1 LLGDDLLDPTA
12 RDLAVQRRRQ
22 QMALALELGALAER
36 PGPPAPEVR
45 VDAALGAT
53 ELQGGVVVLAFPLP
67 DPDDDAAA
75 QQRQRS
81 GVAVSHRALDE
92 PDAAA
97 FGLGE
102 ADAECLAAAFHHL
115 GPERH
120 LDLHSIDPGWNRA
133 RTVGRHGTVV
143 AQRRPAGNPQS
154 WRFIPC
160 RTRRYRRAL
169 TCWLVKSESHP
180 HRRISDTSRMP
191 ASDWM
196 APEGVKSLDSGLVG
210 KPPFGGAAAL
220 DSICSLCSMRVSRW
234 SRTEMVKGLPALG
247 LGCFFS

>member
-81 GVAVSHRALDE
+81 GVAAGSPCLTGRSTNQMLRRSAWARPMRNAWRPRSTISAPSVTLISTPSTPGGTALVRLVDMGLLSRNGGLLATPKAGDSSLAE
-92 PDAAA
+92 PD
-97 FGLGE
+97 GIGE
-102 ADAECLAAAFHHL
+102 
-115 GPERH
+115 P
-120 LDLHSIDPGWNRA
+120 
-133 RTVGRHGTVV
+133 
-143 AQRRPAGNPQS
+143 
-154 WRFIPC
+154 
-160 RTRRYRRAL
+160 
-169 TCWLVKSESHP
+169 
-180 HRRISDTSRMP
+180 
-191 ASDWM
+191 
-196 APEGVKSLDSGLVG
+196 
-210 KPPFGGAAAL
+210 
-220 DSICSLCSMRVSRW
+220 
-234 SRTEMVKGLPALG
+234 
-247 LGCFFS
+247 